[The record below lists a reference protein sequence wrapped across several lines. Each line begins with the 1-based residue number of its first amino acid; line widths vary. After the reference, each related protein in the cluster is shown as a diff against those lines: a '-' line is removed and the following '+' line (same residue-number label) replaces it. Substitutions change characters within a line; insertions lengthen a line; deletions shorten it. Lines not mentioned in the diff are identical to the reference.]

1 MSALAQLPSRTPVS
15 KVVLRLFL
23 QSDPF
28 KQIDARELSS
38 GGELVIGRDPG
49 PGGWTI
55 SDEERSVSRAHCTIA
70 LTNGRLTVRD
80 TSSNG
85 VFVGARRDRSP
96 PGDAAPVEPGD
107 TLRLGGFLIL
117 IEADIDVTGGA
128 YDAPFSGPMLKAVTV
143 TEAALTVPSEWSGA
157 EPAPSP
163 PSDGSLLD
171 AFCAGARLDASAFS
185 GEDPVE
191 VMRRLGAVY
200 QQMVLGLGD
209 LMSERTSVKTEYR
222 MTRTTVRA
230 EGNNPFKWAPAQRV
244 ATDLLRP
251 RGEGFLSGPAAVKAS
266 FEDMKKHLLCMMAGL
281 RAAVSATIEGL
292 SPEEAEARLKGQSM
306 VLKNRDAM
314 AFAEYAKLHA
324 EVQARADSDPDSP
337 MNQAFR
343 EAYERQLQELDAM
356 STQA

>member
-1 MSALAQLPSRTPVS
+1 MPAALAQP
-15 KVVLRLFL
+15 KIAKAVLRLFSH
-23 QSDPF
+23 SDPF
-28 KQIDARELSS
+28 QLLESRELTE
-38 GGELVIGRDPG
+38 GELVIGRDAAA
-49 PGGWTI
+49 GWTI
-55 SDEERSVSRAHCTIA
+55 ADPERSISRSHCVIA
-70 LTNGRLTVRD
+70 LQGGRLTLRD

-85 VFVGARRDRSP
+85 VFVGARRDRLP
-96 PGDAAPVEPGD
+96 PGDPAPIEVGD
-107 TLRLGGFLIL
+107 TLRLGGYLIVVEGA
-117 IEADIDVTGGA
+117 EAEGGA
-128 YDAPFSGPMLKAVTV
+128 FDAPFSGPMLKPVQI
-143 TEAALTVPSEWSGA
+143 TEATLA
-157 EPAPSP
+157 APSAWAGP
-163 PSDGSLLD
+163 DGAVPSDGSLLD

-266 FEDMKKHLLCMMAGL
+266 FQDMKKHLLCMMAGL
-281 RAAVSATIEGL
+281 RAAVGSTLDSL
-292 SPEEAEARLKGQSM
+292 SPEEAEARLKGQSLM
-306 VLKNRDAM
+306 LKNRDAM
-314 AFAEYAKLHA
+314 AFAEYVKLHA
-324 EVQARADSDPDSP
+324 EFRLRADGDPDSLV
-337 MNQAFR
+337 NQAFKA
-343 EAYERQLQELDAM
+343 AYERQLNELDSM

>member
-1 MSALAQLPSRTPVS
+1 MSALTATLARP
-15 KVVLRLFL
+15 KVTKAVLRLFR

-28 KQIDARELSS
+28 QLLESRELAE
-38 GGELVIGRDPG
+38 GELIIGRDPAA
-49 PGGWTI
+49 GWTI
-55 SDEERSVSRAHCTIA
+55 ADPERSISRSHCVIA
-70 LTNGRLTVRD
+70 LHGGRLTLRD

-85 VFVGARRDRSP
+85 VFVGATRDRLP
-96 PGDAAPVEPGD
+96 PGDHAPIEAGD
-107 TLRLGGFLIL
+107 TLRLGGYLIVV
-117 IEADIDVTGGA
+117 EAAQAQDGA
-128 YDAPFSGPMLKAVTV
+128 FDAPFSGPMLKPAHITPA
-143 TEAALTVPSEWSGA
+143 TLAAPDAWTAPEASDA
-157 EPAPSP
+157 

-171 AFCAGARLDASAFS
+171 AFCAGARLDASTFA

-191 VMRRLGAVY
+191 VMHRLGAVY

-266 FEDMKKHLLCMMAGL
+266 FQDMKKHLLCMMAGL
-281 RAAVSATIEGL
+281 RASVGSTLEALA
-292 SPEEAEARLKGQSM
+292 PEEAEARLKGQSLM
-306 VLKNRDAM
+306 LKNRDAM
-314 AFAEYAKLHA
+314 AFAEYVKLHA
-324 EVQARADSDPDSP
+324 EFRTRADGDPDSP
-337 MNQAFR
+337 VNQAFKA
-343 EAYERQLQELDAM
+343 AYERQLVELDAM